1 MEYIS
6 KEISKGVSLLYVNA
20 DRFKTNEIAIS
31 LALPLD
37 RETVSANALMINLIS
52 RKSANFPSLT
62 ALNKELAGLYGAA
75 LSASVTKSGECQVL
89 KLGIT
94 CLDDRFS
101 LDGESISLS
110 AAKLLISMLFQP
122 KLDENGNFYADD
134 VESEKRILIEK
145 LEAEEN
151 EKRAYVLRQTEKVMF
166 KNEPYGINR
175 YGTVEDINAL
185 TADDIK
191 NAWQN
196 ALQTAKIM
204 AVVVGNADADKVSEY
219 LTCAFAGVERN
230 YKNLPKSVFVPESEK
245 AQEVMERIDVKQ
257 GKLVLGF
264 RVNMKPDD
272 ALTPAMRSFCDIFG
286 GGPYSKLFANVRE
299 KLSLCYYCSAR
310 YTRQKS
316 VILIQCGCNEENMD
330 KAVNEIMNQLE
341 IIKNGDFEEEFNSSK
356 IGLSDAIMAVNDA
369 PEAVESW
376 YSVQICDDKVKSPE
390 QSAAENNAVTP
401 QQVREC
407 AGLLSLDTI
416 YKLSSPKEAQ

>member
-151 EKRAYVLRQTEKVMF
+151 EKRTYVLRQTEKVMF

-204 AVVVGNADADKVSEY
+204 AVVVG
-219 LTCAFAGVERN
+219 
-230 YKNLPKSVFVPESEK
+230 
-245 AQEVMERIDVKQ
+245 
-257 GKLVLGF
+257 
-264 RVNMKPDD
+264 
-272 ALTPAMRSFCDIFG
+272 
-286 GGPYSKLFANVRE
+286 
-299 KLSLCYYCSAR
+299 LSL
-310 YTRQKS
+310 
-316 VILIQCGCNEENMD
+316 IHI
-330 KAVNEIMNQLE
+330 
-341 IIKNGDFEEEFNSSK
+341 
-356 IGLSDAIMAVNDA
+356 
-369 PEAVESW
+369 
-376 YSVQICDDKVKSPE
+376 
-390 QSAAENNAVTP
+390 
-401 QQVREC
+401 
-407 AGLLSLDTI
+407 
-416 YKLSSPKEAQ
+416 